1 LVAGGRWSLVAE
13 ITKVVHYT
21 RPVKY
26 RSWSL
31 VVLVAG
37 RVAEEEPT
45 TSLLLLLC
53 LLLLLLPWLLLWL
66 PPALLALLAPAP
78 PGTRTRA
85 GR

>member
-1 LVAGGRWSLVAE
+1 VVQLVVWLVVRPVVRLVAGR
-13 ITKVVHYT
+13 
-21 RPVKY
+21 
-26 RSWSL
+26 WSL

-53 LLLLLLPWLLLWL
+53 LLLLLPWLLLWL